1 MCVCKGRW
9 LWCTYFIVLWWCF
22 AFSLCF
28 VRTHFRF
35 FLLLPLF
42 LFTFYLFFLFGL
54 RSLLLSLSLSGCRN
68 ICSENSHRSFF
79 PVDLSAKEGHVQH
92 TARCLLCCFLPGSER
107 KGEHSFA
114 CSFLALF
121 FLFVCQCCLHIRSPS
136 L

>member
-1 MCVCKGRW
+1 MCVCVRGDGCGVRTS
-9 LWCTYFIVLWWCF
+9 LYYGGVSPSLFVL
-22 AFSLCF
+22 F
-28 VRTHFRF
+28 VRTFVS
-35 FLLLPLF
+35 
-42 LFTFYLFFLFGL
+42 FYYFHYS
-54 RSLLLSLSLSGCRN
+54 SLHSICFSCLAFVHCFSLSLSGCRN